1 MGGVIMKRFPNPF
14 NILLALIL
22 LFIAFAAPAFAAFS
36 LNPISWIK
44 SALESGG
51 WTVLAYILTA
61 VLALGIFGTVM
72 ALRIIKTLRETGELF
87 IAFADAVADH
97 NVTPAEIR
105 GIIASARDVVD
116 VWKKTPEQ
124 FKSPEG

>member
-1 MGGVIMKRFPNPF
+1 MKRSMIFTA
-14 NILLALIL
+14 IVVLLM
-22 LFIAFAAPAFAAFS
+22 LFLATAVVAFS

>member
-22 LFIAFAAPAFAAFS
+22 LFIAFAAPAFAAWW
-36 LNPISWIK
+36 NPVDWLK
-44 SALESGG
+44 SGLAAGG